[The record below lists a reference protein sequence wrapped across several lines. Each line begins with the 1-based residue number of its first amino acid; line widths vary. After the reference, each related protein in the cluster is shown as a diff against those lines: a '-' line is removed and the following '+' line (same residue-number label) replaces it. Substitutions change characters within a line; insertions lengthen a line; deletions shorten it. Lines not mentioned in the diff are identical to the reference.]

1 MPGRRRARLF
11 AFALLLLPAV
21 ALAWWQPDWAYRKA
35 LTINLPADV
44 GAGAVAA
51 DVPVL
56 IRLHAGN
63 FEYFADT
70 APDGA
75 DLRLI
80 AGDDVTPL
88 AFHIERYDP
97 TGGMAL
103 VWVRVPQ
110 LTAGVPQSAYLYYGK
125 KDASAG
131 SDPAASYDA
140 AQALVWHFGADGP
153 ARDATANGN
162 HASTS
167 TAAWQPGSL
176 IGGGVRL
183 DPGMAIGAPA
193 AASLVFDPA
202 QGLTLSLWVKT
213 DGAQTG
219 ALAEF
224 GTPEQ
229 GLVLALEGG
238 VPVVNRL
245 GAAPAQVRAAAPLT
259 AGTWQHLA
267 VTLSAS
273 SLTLYVD
280 GAAQAPAP
288 LTDATGFGGAVA
300 LGAGPIAQA
309 RGLPGAAVEV
319 DEFGVARTARSPQ
332 WLRSVALAQGPA
344 GGLVTTGA
352 DESAEDAGAGH
363 GSYIGVVLKS
373 VTVDGWVIIGMLSLM
388 SALSWVVMVGKG
400 RFLVQARRANVAF
413 LDAFGKLEEGHIGAL
428 KAEPAVTSAPL
439 YRVYA
444 AAIGELTGRLHRSA
458 GAQAAGL
465 SPQGLDALR
474 ASVDAAAVR
483 EQQRLNSQ
491 MVLLTIAISG
501 GPFLGLLGTVLGVMI
516 TFAAIAASGDVNVN
530 SIAPGIAAA
539 LVATVA
545 GLLVA
550 IPALFGYNYLGT
562 LIRDTTTDLRVFVD
576 EMIARIAEQHGG

>member
-1 MPGRRRARLF
+1 MLGRRRARLL
-11 AFALLLLPAV
+11 AFALVFLPTV
-21 ALAWWQPDWAYRKA
+21 ALAWWQPDWPYRKA
-35 LTINLPADV
+35 LTVNLPADV

-80 AGDDVTPL
+80 AADDVTPL
-88 AFHIERYDP
+88 AFHVERYDP

-110 LTAGVPQSAYLYYGK
+110 LTAGIPQPAYLYYGNS
-125 KDASAG
+125 DAPAG
-131 SDPAASYDA
+131 SDPASSYDA

-153 ARDATANGN
+153 VRDATANGN
-162 HASTS
+162 HATAS
-167 TAAWQPGSL
+167 TAAWQAGSL
-176 IGGGVRL
+176 IGGGMRL
-183 DPGMAIGAPA
+183 DPGVAISAPA
-193 AASLVFDPA
+193 ATSLVFDPA

-229 GLVLALEGG
+229 GLVLALEDG
-238 VPVVNRL
+238 VPVVSL
-245 GAAPAQVRAAAPLT
+245 VGAAPVQARASAPLS
-259 AGTWQHLA
+259 AGAWQHLA
-267 VTLSAS
+267 VTLSTD

-280 GAAQAPAP
+280 GAAQTPAT
-288 LTDATGFGGAVA
+288 LTGAQGFGGAVA
-300 LGAGPIAQA
+300 LGAGPVAQA
-309 RGLPGAAVEV
+309 LELPGAAFEV
-319 DEFGVARTARSPQ
+319 DEFGVARTARTPQ
-332 WLRSVALAQGPA
+332 WLRSVVLAQGPA
-344 GGLVTTGA
+344 GGLVTAGA
-352 DESAEDAGAGH
+352 DESAEDSGAGH
-363 GSYIGVVLKS
+363 GSYIGVVLQN
-373 VTVDGWVIIGMLSLM
+373 VTIDGWVIIGMLSVM
-388 SALSWVVMVGKG
+388 SALSWVVMFGKG
-400 RFLVQARRANVAF
+400 RFLAQVRRANVAF

-428 KAEPAVTSAPL
+428 EAVPAVTPAPL

-444 AAIGELTGRLHRSA
+444 AAIGELSGRLHRSA

-501 GPFLGLLGTVLGVMI
+501 GPFLGLLGTVVGVMI

-576 EMIARIAEQHGG
+576 ELIARIAEQHGA